1 MRARVTS
8 ETEPLPFRTL
18 LVVWKLTPDL
28 AATSLTDTRRAGR
41 CTLTEALLWPGE
53 RSPHWPVF
61 PRPGRLPRRLKRP
74 LPEPSE
80 STEAGAAQADGDESD
95 DPMTPDTEHVLWELL
110 VGETPPD

>member
-28 AATSLTDTRRAGR
+28 AATSLTDTCRVAL

-53 RSPHWPVF
+53 RSPY
-61 PRPGRLPRRLKRP
+61 RPSFARLRAFTGEAEALMN
-74 LPEPSE
+74 EPSE
-80 STEAGAAQADGDESD
+80 VTDGDAAPAEKGESD
-95 DPMTPDTEHVLWELL
+95 DHPM
-110 VGETPPD
+110 PPDGKSA